1 VLNFNTYNFITF
13 AYIKIN
19 NMATKVLVTGGAGY
33 LGTTLVPA
41 LLAKGYDVTVYDNLM
56 FQQNVMLE
64 CCAHPNF
71 HFINADVRNTAR
83 LTEAIKNKDIII
95 PLAALV
101 GAPLCAKDENS
112 TIAINR
118 DAVITLNK
126 LRSKNQIILFP
137 TTNSGYGIGQEN
149 LHCTEETPL
158 QPISLYGTTKSD
170 AEADLLN
177 SENVITYRLATVYGC
192 SPRMR
197 LDLLVNDFTYRAW
210 SQRYIVLFEAHFMR
224 NYIHVRDVAKA
235 FIHGIDNFD
244 SMKNTMYNVGLSS
257 ANLSKME
264 LCLEIKKQIP
274 DFFITESEFN
284 KDPDQRNYI
293 ISNAKIEAT
302 GYMPEH
308 DIQMGITELIKGF
321 SIMTPNKYSN
331 V

>member
-1 VLNFNTYNFITF
+1 
-13 AYIKIN
+13 
-19 NMATKVLVTGGAGY
+19 MALKVLVTGGAGY

-41 LLAKGYDVTVYDNLM
+41 LLQQGYEVTVYDNLM
-56 FQQNVMLE
+56 FQQNAMLE
-64 CCAHPNF
+64 CCANPNF
-71 HFINADVRNTAR
+71 HFINADVRNEKR
-83 LTEAIKNKDIII
+83 LAEAIKDKDIII

-101 GAPLCAKDENS
+101 GAPLSAKDEKS

-118 DAVITLNK
+118 DAIVYLNK
-126 LRSKNQIILFP
+126 IRSKHQRILFP
-137 TTNSGYGIGQEN
+137 TTNSGYGIGQADVY
-149 LHCTEETPL
+149 CTEETPL
-158 QPISLYGTTKSD
+158 TPISLYGTTKSE
-170 AEADLLN
+170 AEADLLQ
-177 SENVITYRLATVYGC
+177 SENVITFRLATVFGC

-235 FIHGIDNFD
+235 FIHGINNFD
-244 SMKNTMYNVGLSS
+244 VMKNTMYNVGLSS

-264 LCLEIKKQIP
+264 LCLEIQKQIP
-274 DFFITESEFN
+274 DFFITESDFN

-293 ISNAKIEAT
+293 VSNDKIEAT
-302 GYMPEH
+302 GYKPDH